1 MRAAHRGV
9 TLDKHS
15 KGCRRWAEQARSRS
29 RRPSRR
35 GPEMSR
41 SAEAKVAHLKRGVAA
56 AGPGDGDC
64 ESWRECSGHRH
75 GGGLRV
81 NNRMQATAGPLVV
94 TARAVRR
101 RA

>member
-1 MRAAHRGV
+1 
-9 TLDKHS
+9 
-15 KGCRRWAEQARSRS
+15 
-29 RRPSRR
+29 
-35 GPEMSR
+35 MSR
-41 SAEAKVAHLKRGVAA
+41 SAEAKVAHLKRGVGA

-64 ESWRECSGHRH
+64 ESWRECSGH